1 MTKNHMIFHIRRH
14 PGYFLAFSITV
25 TACYFL
31 FTLNYIFVRTV
42 TCLRG
47 LQIGA
52 CVSRRDS
59 HPEEWPTN
67 SNLQSDEG
75 PSHETKL
82 VLLWSPLFSG
92 PEFLQIG
99 NRSFDHP
106 SCAEKRCEVTFE
118 RSRLME
124 SDAVLFHLRTLSM
137 TDIPSSRT
145 AHQKWVF
152 FSLEAPPYS
161 HFHGL
166 AFMRDM
172 FNWTMTY
179 RRDSDIVIPYGKA
192 VRTNKSAFNS
202 NKLHSLWKEK
212 SKMAVWM
219 VSHCDTDSKR
229 EEYVEELTHHMDVAT
244 YGGCGVAVCPFNKTN
259 DCLKKFSKQ
268 FFFYLAFENAICDD
282 YITEKFYRTLNH
294 GMIPVVFGGGDY
306 SSVAPIG
313 SYINAMDFS
322 SPKELAN
329 YLYKVASNFSLFSEY
344 FKWKIVGYEI
354 EDLPNP
360 CALCEKLHSRV
371 FLLRSV
377 YHDMQKWWIKN
388 SFCGKWVGS

>member
-1 MTKNHMIFHIRRH
+1 MTNHMIFHIRRH
-14 PGYFLAFSITV
+14 PGCFLALSITV

-47 LQIGA
+47 WQIGT
-52 CVSRRDS
+52 CVSKSDP
-59 HPEEWPTN
+59 HPEEWTTN
-67 SNLQSDEG
+67 SSLQSNEG
-75 PSHETKL
+75 SSKETKL
-82 VLLWSPLFSG
+82 ILLWSPLFSG
-92 PEFLQIG
+92 PEFLMTG
-99 NRSFDHP
+99 NKSFDHP
-106 SCAEKRCEVTFE
+106 SCPERRCEVTSE

-145 AHQKWVF
+145 AHQKWIF

-166 AFMRDM
+166 SFMRNM

-179 RRDSDIVIPYGKA
+179 RKDSDIVIPYGKA
-192 VRTNKSAFNS
+192 VRTNQSSFSLND
-202 NKLHSLWKEK
+202 LYSLWKAK

-229 EEYVEELTHHMDVAT
+229 EEYVEELANHMDVVT
-244 YGGCGVAVCPFNKTN
+244 YGSCGVAMCPFNKTN
-259 DCLKKFSKQ
+259 DCLKTFSKL
-268 FFFYLAFENAICDD
+268 FYFYLAFENAICDD

-294 GMIPVVFGGGDY
+294 AMIPVVFGGGKY

-313 SYINAMDFS
+313 SYINAMEFS

-344 FKWKIVGYEI
+344 FKWKIEGYEI
-354 EDLPNP
+354 EDFPNP
-360 CALCEKLHSRV
+360 CALCEKLHSNV
-371 FLLRSV
+371 FFLYSV
-377 YHDMQKWWIKN
+377 YHDVQKWWIKN
-388 SFCGKWVGS
+388 SFCRKLVGS